1 VELEGSLAV
10 FEPVIV
16 FQVLNMAR
24 VTGELSLDAG
34 HNSAHV
40 FFEDGD
46 VVFAGIDHRSVKL
59 GEYLVSTKVITQKQL
74 DSVLIRDRRGKR
86 LGGLLVENGIL
97 EEDDLRIALEE
108 QVKEVI
114 YEVVKWARGWFRF
127 KQGKDSPSTE
137 VVINIPLQSLM
148 LEGVKRMDEAEGDPV
163 E

>member
-1 VELEGSLAV
+1 MELEGSLAV

-24 VTGELSLDAG
+24 VSGELSLDAG

-40 FFEDGD
+40 FFAQGD
-46 VVFAGIDHRSVKL
+46 VVFAQINHRPVKL
-59 GEYLVSTKVITQKQL
+59 GEYLVRNKIITQKQL

-86 LGGLLVENGIL
+86 LGGLLVENNIL
-97 EEDDLRIALEE
+97 EEADLRTALEE

-114 YEVVKWARGWFRF
+114 YEVVRWEKGWFRF
-127 KQGKDSPSTE
+127 SQGKDSPSTE
-137 VVINIPLQSLM
+137 VVINIPLENLM
-148 LEGVKRMDEAEGDPV
+148 LEGVKRMDEDGDPD